1 MCQCVHKA
9 LRCAHMTVSSF
20 QEKCTNSEVWQ
31 GRNLWEGGEG
41 VITELAQLPSNAGI
55 WMLNCIDLGQ
65 DEHSQ

>member
-41 VITELAQLPSNAGI
+41 VITELAQLPGNAGMWSEDAQLPVI
-55 WMLNCIDLGQ
+55 A
-65 DEHSQ
+65 